1 VEGRVTHPPRIIF
14 DLDGTLIDSAP
25 DLHAAANVMLGA
37 LGREAVSLSQVK
49 SFIGDGVA
57 KLVERC
63 LDATGG
69 ADGGTFEAALAKF
82 HTAYELDPLTLTTV
96 YPGVRGALT
105 DLCAAG
111 FAMGLCTNKPE
122 EPARVILRRLGLA
135 QYFDAVVGG
144 DTVGALKPDPAP
156 LLACGRALG
165 EGPLVYVGDS
175 ETDAETAEAAEIPF
189 LLFTE
194 GYRKT
199 APAVIPHW
207 ALFESFAQVEGLA
220 RWAVGMDE
228 EEAADDGTA

>member
-1 VEGRVTHPPRIIF
+1 VTHPPRIVF

-37 LGREAVSLSQVK
+37 LGREAVSLPQVK
-49 SFIGDGVA
+49 AFIGNGVA
-57 KLVERC
+57 RLVERC
-63 LDATGG
+63 LEATGG
-69 ADGGTFEAALAKF
+69 ADAGTFEAALARF
-82 HTAYELDPLTLTTV
+82 HMAYELDPATLTTV

-122 EPARVILRRLGLA
+122 EPARNILRRLGLA

-144 DTVGALKPDPAP
+144 DTVGALKPDPAS
-156 LLACGRALG
+156 LMACGAALG
-165 EGPLVYVGDS
+165 EGPMVYVGDS
-175 ETDAETAEAAEIPF
+175 EVDAATALAANIPF

-199 APAVIPHW
+199 GADRIPHW
-207 ALFESFAQVEGLA
+207 AAFDRFAAIEGLA
-220 RWAVGMDE
+220 RGAVGME
-228 EEAADDGTA
+228 EEATDDRTA